1 MPAPTRSAIFMVQ
14 LPLAIIAE
22 CSRWKS
28 NPQITDSKSAASAYC
43 ATGAWHGVLYWLSPF
58 TKGNDPLRQSHVRVT
73 TLLFCLYF
81 QKSFHTSNNAPIY
94 AMYTYINH
102 CKESDMTIFLII
114 GLQYPWRR
122 NWDSDPG
129 TTLRCLRFS
138 RPLHSTT
145 LPLRHNNEFP
155 VPQNRLLVLSLTP

>member
-1 MPAPTRSAIFMVQ
+1 MARSFILVISVYQRQRPFAPVA
-14 LPLAIIAE
+14 
-22 CSRWKS
+22 
-28 NPQITDSKSAASAYC
+28 C
-43 ATGAWHGVLYWLSPF
+43 ARYHTA
-58 TKGNDPLRQSHVRVT
+58 
-73 TLLFCLYF
+73 FCLYF

-94 AMYTYINH
+94 ATYTYINH

-114 GLQYPWRR
+114 RLQYLWRR

-155 VPQNRLLVLSLTP
+155 VPQKSFARFESYAIKAALGKGLSATTVCRFGNSNGTRGDRTQKS

>member
-1 MPAPTRSAIFMVQ
+1 MEFYTGYLH
-14 LPLAIIAE
+14 LPKE
-22 CSRWKS
+22 TTFGS
-28 NPQITDSKSAASAYC
+28 
-43 ATGAWHGVLYWLSPF
+43 
-58 TKGNDPLRQSHVRVT
+58 QSHVAVT
-73 TLLFCLYF
+73 QLLFCFCF

-122 NWDSDPG
+122 NWDLNPG

-155 VPQNRLLVLSLTP
+155 VPQNRLLVLSLTPYRPPLVKECLLRRYAVSETHGGTGGI